1 MSNGKEIS
9 KPLSRNNSLGRTTP
23 RPSTA
28 SLQRNSVSQIGTPE
42 KQKRRSTL
50 MDIPSDHE
58 SLASSSETLQKSG
71 RKPEDTKQIGSKINN
86 SSAVTKRKSVPA
98 TTASTEQTSQRNLK
112 NRKSLSPKPSS
123 PTLLSSPKS
132 K

>member
-23 RPSTA
+23 RPSSTI
-28 SLQRNSVSQIGTPE
+28 LRRNSVSQLGPPE

-58 SLASSSETLQKSG
+58 SLASSSDTLQKSC
-71 RKPEDTKQIGSKINN
+71 RKPEDMKQIGSKINI
-86 SSAVTKRKSVPA
+86 SSTITKRTSGPVIPA
-98 TTASTEQTSQRNLK
+98 S
-112 NRKSLSPKPSS
+112 
-123 PTLLSSPKS
+123 
-132 K
+132 

>member
-71 RKPEDTKQIGSKINN
+71 RKPEDTKEIGSKMN
-86 SSAVTKRKSVPA
+86 SSSTVKKRMSVSGIP
-98 TTASTEQTSQRNLK
+98 ASTDQTSKRNLK
-112 NRKSLSPKPSS
+112 N
-123 PTLLSSPKS
+123 
-132 K
+132 